1 MKFKALGCICI
12 IEIAGTIGAVMKNP
26 AAAGICLTGTC
37 FLTGYTAYL
46 EMRRMQIKICPECKC
61 EIQKSYRICP
71 ECGHLFQTGIS
82 NEKLTDFI
90 EKEKE
95 AENCEKLKELE
106 QLFAGDPETRM
117 KEAARQVEAWKQDYR
132 RMA

>member
-71 ECGHLFQTGIS
+71 ECGHLF
-82 NEKLTDFI
+82 

-95 AENCEKLKELE
+95 AEMTSAQIDKDFEKIETISIEDAITYEEELNDIF
-106 QLFAGDPETRM
+106 QR
-117 KEAARQVEAWKQDYR
+117 KNI
-132 RMA
+132 

>member
-95 AENCEKLKELE
+95 AEMTSAQIDKDFEKIETISIEDAITYEE
-106 QLFAGDPETRM
+106 QLNDIFQR
-117 KEAARQVEAWKQDYR
+117 KNI
-132 RMA
+132 

>member
-46 EMRRMQIKICPECKC
+46 HMMIMHIFTYMHYLLVLYVQFERLHLVTSFIYSFSEICHLIPLRM
-61 EIQKSYRICP
+61 
-71 ECGHLFQTGIS
+71 
-82 NEKLTDFI
+82 
-90 EKEKE
+90 
-95 AENCEKLKELE
+95 
-106 QLFAGDPETRM
+106 
-117 KEAARQVEAWKQDYR
+117 
-132 RMA
+132 

>member
-71 ECGHLFQTGIS
+71 ECGHS
-82 NEKLTDFI
+82 MVKKCPKCDSVI
-90 EKEKE
+90 EGSPKF
-95 AENCEKLKELE
+95 C
-106 QLFAGDPETRM
+106 PECGERL
-117 KEAARQVEAWKQDYR
+117 
-132 RMA
+132 